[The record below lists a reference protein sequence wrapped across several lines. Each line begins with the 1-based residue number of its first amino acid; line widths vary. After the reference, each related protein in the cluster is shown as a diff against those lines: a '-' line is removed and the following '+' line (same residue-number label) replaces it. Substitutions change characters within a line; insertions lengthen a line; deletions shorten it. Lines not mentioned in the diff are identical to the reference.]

1 MPAHGACGVK
11 LNGSRARC
19 SPSAGR
25 SSVKSVQFLSERP
38 SHDLTYSDVFLVPQ
52 HSEVGS
58 RLGVDLAA
66 DDPTGLRIPLV
77 AANMTSV
84 TGPRLAA
91 AMARRGGLG
100 VLPQDAGLSELDASI
115 RAVKEASTL
124 LDVLVVVSRSTTVA
138 EARSLVPDVPGA
150 LLTIADAE
158 GEPER
163 CIPAAALRHALP
175 DSIVGDLVADDV
187 PSIDDDDVTEPR
199 AAFDLIDAA
208 GVEAVAVR
216 HHGRIIGSLSARS
229 AVRATLYPPA
239 VDAHGRLRVA
249 AAVGINGDA
258 AARASALVQAGVD
271 VIVIDTAHGHQ
282 QQAADA
288 VRAVAQANLGVP
300 IVAGNVVTPEAVR
313 DLVAAGAHVLKVGVG
328 PGAMCTTRMMTA
340 VGRPQ
345 FSAVLE
351 TAEAARAVGAH
362 VWADGGVRYPRDVAL
377 ALAAGASA
385 VMIGSWFAGT
395 LEAPGA
401 IETDEHGRWFKSSW
415 GMASTKAVEQRFR
428 RLDAFERARKTLF
441 AEGISSSRIYLD
453 PERPSLDDL
462 LDMITSGLR
471 SSMTYAGASTVP
483 EFHDRAVVGTQSA
496 AGYDEGKALPVSW

>member
-1 MPAHGACGVK
+1 VRFFGEPPA
-11 LNGSRARC
+11 
-19 SPSAGR
+19 
-25 SSVKSVQFLSERP
+25 
-38 SHDLTYSDVFLVPQ
+38 HDLTYSDVFLMPQ
-52 HSEVGS
+52 HSAVGS
-58 RLGVDLAA
+58 RLSVDLAVE
-66 DDPTGLRIPLV
+66 DPTGMRIPLV

-91 AMARRGGLG
+91 ALARRGGLG
-100 VLPQDAGLSELDASI
+100 VLPQDVALQELDTAI
-115 RAVKEASTL
+115 QTVKSASTVFDPL
-124 LDVLVVVSRSTTVA
+124 VLVSRTTTV
-138 EARSLVPDVPGA
+138 EAARGLAPDTPGA
-150 LLTIADAE
+150 LLTIVDAD
-158 GEPER
+158 GVPER
-163 CIPAAALRHALP
+163 CIAGAVLRHALP
-175 DSIVGDLVADDV
+175 DSIIGDLVASDV

-199 AAFDLIDAA
+199 AAFALIDAA
-208 GVEAVAVR
+208 GVEAVSVR

-229 AVRATLYPPA
+229 AVRATLYSPA

-249 AAVGINGDA
+249 AAVGINGDPGARA
-258 AARASALVQAGVD
+258 AALVEAGVD

-282 QQAADA
+282 EQAIAA
-288 VRAVAQANLGVP
+288 VRAVADRDLGVP
-300 IVAGNVVTPEAVR
+300 IVAGNVVTVEAVR

-351 TAEAARAVGAH
+351 TAAAARELGAH

-385 VMIGSWFAGT
+385 VMVGSWFAGT
-395 LEAPGA
+395 LEAPGE
-401 IETDEHGRWFKSSW
+401 IETDEQGRWFKSSW
-415 GMASTKAVEQRFR
+415 GMASTRAVEQRFR
-428 RLDAFERARKTLF
+428 RSDAFELARKTLF

-462 LDMITSGLR
+462 VDMITSGLR
-471 SSMTYAGASTVP
+471 SSMTYAGASTLAQ
-483 EFHDRAVVGTQSA
+483 FHERAVVGTQSA